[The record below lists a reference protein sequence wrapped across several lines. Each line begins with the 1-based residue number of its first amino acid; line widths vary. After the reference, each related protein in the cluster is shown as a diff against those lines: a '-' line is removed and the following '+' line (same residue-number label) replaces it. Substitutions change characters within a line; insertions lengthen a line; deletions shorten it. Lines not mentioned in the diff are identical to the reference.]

1 MLKTNIK
8 KQVLS
13 VFTGFRL
20 QTRPVAC
27 SVPCAGMF
35 QRWEEIFGI
44 FLSIIF
50 FAALRAVSAVFIASS
65 LQG

>member
-1 MLKTNIK
+1 
-8 KQVLS
+8 
-13 VFTGFRL
+13 VFSLALGSKHGL
-20 QTRPVAC
+20 WPAQWPVAC
-27 SVPCAGMF
+27 SVPCAGTF

-44 FLSIIF
+44 FLSTIF